1 MRTTEPEPVP
11 GEPGSWSGE
20 WLRYQPAPGVDRYH
34 HGYRG
39 VLLGWWNGTPEFAVD
54 TATAAAIARGFAD
67 LAAYA
72 HPSWGTVRVDGTALL
87 VTRPPSLGG
96 GIHRIAADHGLY
108 RIGWGLP
115 WRTVA
120 AFRCDH
126 IPGPT

>member
-1 MRTTEPEPVP
+1 MRTTEPEPVL
-11 GEPGSWSGE
+11 GEPGLWSGE

-34 HGYRG
+34 QGYRG
-39 VLLGWWNGTPEFAVD
+39 ILLGWCNGAPEFAVD
-54 TATAAAIARGFAD
+54 AAAAAIAGCFAD

-72 HPSWGTVRVDGTALL
+72 HTSWDTVRVDGAALL

-96 GIHRIAADHGLY
+96 GTHRITAEHGRY

-126 IPGPT
+126 IPGPA